1 MNVKINKHSRE
12 LSMLRRT
19 LLGLTAA
26 LLLSTAPM
34 AEDYPTKPI
43 TLVVAFAAGGPTDV
57 IARIVAE
64 DMSKTLGQQIVVENQ
79 AGAGG
84 TTATAKVAA
93 APADGYTLIMGQM
106 GTHAAAPSL
115 YASLKYNPVDDF
127 TPVGIAGITPILIVA
142 KKDFPAATL
151 GELIAYVKANAGTI
165 NQANAG
171 VGSTSFT
178 TCVLFKAVAGIPKI
192 NEVAYK
198 GTGPALND
206 LVAGQ
211 VDFMCDQITNLAP
224 QIQSGNVKGLAI
236 ATPERSPALP
246 DVPTTKEAG
255 LGDFQISGW
264 NGIFGPKAMPADI
277 QAKLAMALDKALSNP
292 EVAKKL
298 TDLGTVIPNAEERSP
313 AGIAATLVRDMK
325 VLEAPLKAS
334 GVAIK

>member
-1 MNVKINKHSRE
+1 
-12 LSMLRRT
+12 MLRRT
-19 LLGLTAA
+19 FIGLAAA
-26 LLLSTAPM
+26 LVMSATAM
-34 AEDYPTKPI
+34 AQSYPEKPI

-57 IARIVAE
+57 IARIVSE
-64 DMSKTLGQQIVVENQ
+64 HMSKTLGQQIVVENI

-84 TTATAKVAA
+84 TTATAKVAGA
-93 APADGYTLIMGQM
+93 APDGYTLIMGQM

-115 YASLKYNPVDDF
+115 YESLKYKPMEDF
-127 TPVGIAGITPILIVA
+127 TPIGIAGITPILVVA
-142 KKDFPAATL
+142 KKDFQANTL
-151 GELIAYVKANAGTI
+151 AEMIDYLKANPDKV

-178 TCVLFKAVAGIPKI
+178 TCILFKSLAGVPKI

-224 QIQSGNVKGLAI
+224 QITAGNVKGLAI

-264 NGIFGPKAMPADI
+264 NAIMAPKGLPADI
-277 QAKLAMALDKALSNP
+277 QAKLADALNQALSDEP
-292 EVAKKL
+292 TAKKL
-298 TDLGTVIPNAEERSP
+298 TDLGTVIPNAEERTP
-313 AGIAATLVRDMK
+313 AGLAAVMERDTK
-325 VLEAPLKAS
+325 LLEGPLKAS
-334 GVAIK
+334 GITIK

>member
-1 MNVKINKHSRE
+1 MI
-12 LSMLRRT
+12 RR
-19 LLGLTAA
+19 GFIALTAA
-26 LLLSTAPM
+26 LMLSAAP
-34 AEDYPTKPI
+34 AFAAYPEKPI
-43 TLVVAFAAGGPTDV
+43 TMVVAFAAGGPTDV

-84 TTATAKVAA
+84 TTATAKVAV

-106 GTHAAAPSL
+106 GTHSAAPSL
-115 YASLKYNPVDDF
+115 YASLKYNPVTDF

-142 KKDFPAATL
+142 KKDFPANNLA
-151 GELIAYVKANAGTI
+151 ELISYVKANPDKI

-178 TCVLFKAVAGIPKI
+178 SCVLFKSVAGIPKI
-192 NEVAYK
+192 NEVVYK

-224 QIQSGNVKGLAI
+224 QITAGAIKGLAI
-236 ATPERSPALP
+236 ATPERSAALP
-246 DVPTTKEAG
+246 DVPTTTEAG
-255 LGDFQISGW
+255 LADYQISGW
-264 NGIFGPKAMPADI
+264 NAIFGPKDMPADI
-277 QAKLAMALDKALSNP
+277 QTALAGALDKALSNP

-298 TDLGTVIPNAEERSP
+298 SDLGTVIPNAEQRSP
-313 AGIAATLVRDMK
+313 AGLAATLDRDMK
-325 VLEAPLKAS
+325 LLEAPLKAS
-334 GVAIK
+334 GTVIK

>member
-1 MNVKINKHSRE
+1 MI
-12 LSMLRRT
+12 RRT
-19 LLGLTAA
+19 FMGLAA
-26 LLLSTAPM
+26 SLLLSTTSYA
-34 AEDYPTKPI
+34 AAYPEKPI

-93 APADGYTLIMGQM
+93 TAADGYTLIMGQM
-106 GTHAAAPSL
+106 GTHSAAPSL
-115 YASLKYNPVDDF
+115 YASLKYNPVTDF
-127 TPVGIAGITPILIVA
+127 TPVGIAGITPILVVA
-142 KKDFPAATL
+142 KKDFPANNLA
-151 GELIAYVKANAGTI
+151 ELIAYVKANPDKI

-178 TCVLFKAVAGIPKI
+178 TCVLFKAIAGLPKI

-224 QIQSGNVKGLAI
+224 QILGGNVKGLAI
-236 ATPERSPALP
+236 ATPARSPALP
-246 DVPTTKEAG
+246 DVPTTTEAG
-255 LGDFQISGW
+255 LPDYQISGW
-264 NGIFGPKAMPADI
+264 NAIFGPKDMPADI
-277 QAKLAMALDKALSNP
+277 QTALAAALDKALSNP
-292 EVAKKL
+292 DVAKKL
-298 TDLGTVIPNAEERSP
+298 TDLGTVIPNAEQRSP
-313 AGIAATLVRDMK
+313 AGLAATLLRDMK
-325 VLEAPLKAS
+325 LLEAPLKAS
-334 GVAIK
+334 GAVIK